1 VSELNKKIDGRQGRS
16 RLASRAAIAVACC
29 AAGATLAA
37 CSSGG
42 GSSSSAA
49 GSGATQAAAS
59 PAAMVPV
66 TIAYTAPVADQLIP
80 LITQE
85 AGLFAKYG
93 VPVTITYLPQTE
105 AVDGIVGGKVQMAV
119 FDSPAPELAVADGE
133 QIKWIAEWEGHADLF
148 LLGRPGVSSIKAL
161 AGKSV
166 AETVAGSTT
175 AVLTQVALQDAGV
188 LTSAHLQPLGNVG
201 ATLSAFQSGSVEA
214 TIAGPPNQ
222 TTLLKAVPGASVLV
236 NYSNSI
242 PWVGGGLAAS
252 ISWADSHKTETVDI
266 VKALMAGEQY
276 FKANKAAAIKD
287 IELATKSSA
296 ADAQGAY
303 ASMLAVMN
311 QTTSIVPQA
320 SIEAVALKAIA
331 STSPGAASLTGAS
344 GAAARHR
351 TTGGPMRII
360 DSHYHWYPRAH
371 FEKLAARADYPRAV
385 RDGEGYRYYFNNGR
399 SYVPLPAVWFDLDAG
414 LAVSDATGHDVTVIA
429 TTGVLAGLLD
439 QLPPAAAAEIA
450 ADYNEQLAQAQ
461 RAYPGRFFGTAAVP
475 LGDTKEAVAL
485 LEHAVSELG
494 LIGVNLPPVTAGGE
508 TIDAP
513 RLETFYDRVEELGV
527 PLIVHPTDLVF
538 DDILAG
544 YETGLQRS
552 LGRLVDSSVTILRL
566 IFSGVMERHPGLKV
580 MHTHGGGVLPYQ
592 AGRIDKNARIKGL
605 PEPPSSYLRRTYVDT
620 VTPQELTIRTAIE
633 FYGAD
638 HVIYGTD
645 YPCWS
650 PRAAV
655 TVLDEAGLTEAD
667 AARVLRDN
675 AAGLLGIGARL
686 PELVE
691 G

>member
-1 VSELNKKIDGRQGRS
+1 MSELNKKIDGRQGRS

-320 SIEAVALKAIA
+320 SIESVALRAIA

-344 GAAARHR
+344 VVD
-351 TTGGPMRII
+351 TE
-360 DSHYHWYPRAH
+360 
-371 FEKLAARADYPRAV
+371 F
-385 RDGEGYRYYFNNGR
+385 
-399 SYVPLPAVWFDLDAG
+399 
-414 LAVSDATGHDVTVIA
+414 
-429 TTGVLAGLLD
+429 
-439 QLPPAAAAEIA
+439 
-450 ADYNEQLAQAQ
+450 AQA
-461 RAYPGRFFGTAAVP
+461 
-475 LGDTKEAVAL
+475 
-485 LEHAVSELG
+485 
-494 LIGVNLPPVTAGGE
+494 AG
-508 TIDAP
+508 
-513 RLETFYDRVEELGV
+513 
-527 PLIVHPTDLVF
+527 H
-538 DDILAG
+538 
-544 YETGLQRS
+544 
-552 LGRLVDSSVTILRL
+552 
-566 IFSGVMERHPGLKV
+566 
-580 MHTHGGGVLPYQ
+580 
-592 AGRIDKNARIKGL
+592 
-605 PEPPSSYLRRTYVDT
+605 
-620 VTPQELTIRTAIE
+620 
-633 FYGAD
+633 
-638 HVIYGTD
+638 
-645 YPCWS
+645 
-650 PRAAV
+650 
-655 TVLDEAGLTEAD
+655 
-667 AARVLRDN
+667 
-675 AAGLLGIGARL
+675 
-686 PELVE
+686 
-691 G
+691 

>member
-344 GAAARHR
+344 VVD
-351 TTGGPMRII
+351 TE
-360 DSHYHWYPRAH
+360 
-371 FEKLAARADYPRAV
+371 F
-385 RDGEGYRYYFNNGR
+385 
-399 SYVPLPAVWFDLDAG
+399 
-414 LAVSDATGHDVTVIA
+414 
-429 TTGVLAGLLD
+429 
-439 QLPPAAAAEIA
+439 
-450 ADYNEQLAQAQ
+450 AQA
-461 RAYPGRFFGTAAVP
+461 
-475 LGDTKEAVAL
+475 
-485 LEHAVSELG
+485 
-494 LIGVNLPPVTAGGE
+494 AG
-508 TIDAP
+508 
-513 RLETFYDRVEELGV
+513 
-527 PLIVHPTDLVF
+527 H
-538 DDILAG
+538 
-544 YETGLQRS
+544 
-552 LGRLVDSSVTILRL
+552 
-566 IFSGVMERHPGLKV
+566 
-580 MHTHGGGVLPYQ
+580 
-592 AGRIDKNARIKGL
+592 
-605 PEPPSSYLRRTYVDT
+605 
-620 VTPQELTIRTAIE
+620 
-633 FYGAD
+633 
-638 HVIYGTD
+638 
-645 YPCWS
+645 
-650 PRAAV
+650 
-655 TVLDEAGLTEAD
+655 
-667 AARVLRDN
+667 
-675 AAGLLGIGARL
+675 
-686 PELVE
+686 
-691 G
+691 